1 MTTQNIN
8 INTKGQ
14 LAKLIATEN
23 LEVRHNK
30 VKTASFDT
38 KNRILTLPIFKVQSG
53 DVYDMLIAHECSHAL
68 WTPTDGW
75 KSISDDPELRSYC
88 NVLEDTRID
97 KLIQSKYPGV
107 VINYMNG
114 FDILNKQNFFSLMGK
129 DVDTDLMLIDKI
141 NMRSKS
147 LNRINFNF
155 SKEEKSWIQKVDN
168 IKTFDDVVTLA
179 KEMLDWQK
187 KQIEEL
193 KKLPDF
199 DNHPIVENYDLSD
212 EEEDGDNDNKDEGQ
226 NQQDS
231 NGENDLEESD
241 ENESTQSGSS
251 QSDDKSD
258 DEDKKEQ
265 DQLSNSAKKTPESS
279 ADSGKFGSITNMS
292 YEENQSK
299 LHDGDKEYIYANVP
313 DVSLSDT
320 IVSYKT
326 FLQDFRKHIIS
337 QTKPGSW
344 SDDHRKYLNFLKQD
358 FKSFKKDNQKTVN
371 YLVKE
376 FEMKKAATAYK
387 RSSQDKTGVLDPLK
401 LKNYKFSDDIFKRL
415 TITPDAK
422 NHGMIMLLDWS
433 GSMCDVI
440 KKTVDQLINLVYFCQ
455 KVNIPFEVYFFTS
468 EYYKGGDRWSN
479 IENEKKVFSKKEGDL
494 AVDQAHCVNI
504 ASHRMN
510 KRELD
515 ESMMYM
521 YSSGLYYER
530 NYSRRRRYEDWESR
544 YENGQNF
551 GMPNKYSLG
560 NTPLNEALIMMLD
573 IVPKFKKKYNIEKMN
588 FMTLTDGG
596 ANGYHG
602 VYSDVEGK
610 MERSGYSGQM
620 ILKHG
625 KKSYTLPDD
634 VFSYSGQRLTSL
646 LLTILK
652 SKYGVVNLGFYILKN
667 VRSYEAERYF
677 GNKWSDREKYEKNK
691 KDWLKNNVAC
701 VEQSGYDQYFVMNG
715 KKMEVETTDI
725 SEITNDMKAGRI
737 RQLFSKSMKG
747 RITSRVLLNKFIER
761 VA

>member
-1 MTTQNIN
+1 MTTQNNIN

-53 DVYDMLIAHECSHAL
+53 DVYDMLIAHVCSHAL

-75 KSISDDPELRSYC
+75 KSIADDPELRSYC

-107 VINYMNG
+107 VRNYMNG

-129 DVDTDLMLIDKI
+129 NVDTDLMLIDKI

-147 LNRINFNF
+147 LNRVNFNF
-155 SKEEKSWIQKVDN
+155 SSDEKSWIQKVDKL
-168 IKTFDDVVTLA
+168 KTFDDVVALA

-199 DNHPIVENYDLSD
+199 DNHPITENYNLSD
-212 EEEDGDNDNKDEGQ
+212 DEDGDSDDGEGQ
-226 NQQDS
+226 NQRDS
-231 NGENDLEESD
+231 DGKNTLEESD
-241 ENESTQSGSS
+241 EVKSDQSGSS

-258 DEDKKEQ
+258 DEGKDDNE
-265 DQLSNSAKKTPESS
+265 LSNGAKKSPESS
-279 ADSGKFGSITNMS
+279 YDGGKFGSITNMS

-299 LHDGDKEYIYANVP
+299 LHDSEKEYVYANVP
-313 DVSLSDT
+313 DVSLKES
-320 IVSYKT
+320 IISYKT
-326 FLQDFRKHIIS
+326 FLNDFRKHIIH
-337 QTKPGSW
+337 QTRPNASW
-344 SDDHRKYLNFLKQD
+344 SDDHIKWLSYLKQD
-358 FKSFKKDNQKTVN
+358 FKSFKKDNQKTVM

-376 FEMKKAATAYK
+376 FEMKKAAQAYK
-387 RSSQDKTGVLDPLK
+387 RSSQDKTGVIDPLK

-440 KKTVDQLINLVYFCQ
+440 KKTIDQLINLVYFCQ

-468 EYYKGGDRWSN
+468 EYHNGEDRWSD
-479 IENEKKVFSKKEGDL
+479 IEEAKKLFSKNEGDL

-521 YSSGLYYER
+521 YSAGLYYES
-530 NYSRRRRYEDWESR
+530 NYTRRSRSYEDYASR
-544 YENGQNF
+544 YERGTNF
-551 GMPNKYSLG
+551 GMPNKYNLG

-573 IVPKFKKKYNIEKMN
+573 IVPRFKKKYGIEKMN
-588 FMTLTDGG
+588 FITLTDGG

-602 VYSDVEGK
+602 VYTDVEGK
-610 MERSGYSGQM
+610 KSGYSGQM

-625 KKSYTLPDD
+625 KKSYTVPED

-677 GNKWSDREKYEKNK
+677 GSKWSDKEKYEKNK

-701 VEQSGYDQYFVMNG
+701 VEQNGYDQYFVMNG
-715 KKMEVETTDI
+715 KKMDVETTDI
-725 SEITNDMKAGRI
+725 SEITNDMKTGRI